1 MKKYY
6 YIYYSYEEWGRG
18 YIGKRS
24 CKCKPEEDV
33 RYFGSYKDKT
43 FKPTKKIILE
53 TYDTAEEL
61 AKAEEILHEFY
72 DVRKNSHFANQHNAN
87 GNFYLS
93 HDSAVRNGK
102 MQGERTKKLGIGIH
116 RFTQKERIEVA
127 RKGGQVTGQKFKE
140 LGLGIFSLT
149 EQQKI
154 DVCKMGGKK
163 CKDLG
168 IGIFNRSKEEH
179 SKSSIKG
186 GSKGG
191 KKCKKLGIG
200 IFKLTKEQRSENSK
214 RLGSQRWQCTET
226 GFISSP
232 GSLSN
237 YQKARGIDTSK
248 RIRLE

>member
-1 MKKYY
+1 
-6 YIYYSYEEWGRG
+6 
-18 YIGKRS
+18 
-24 CKCKPEEDV
+24 
-33 RYFGSYKDKT
+33 
-43 FKPTKKIILE
+43 
-53 TYDTAEEL
+53 
-61 AKAEEILHEFY
+61 
-72 DVRKNSHFANQHNAN
+72 
-87 GNFYLS
+87 
-93 HDSAVRNGK
+93 
-102 MQGERTKKLGIGIH
+102 
-116 RFTQKERIEVA
+116 
-127 RKGGQVTGQKFKE
+127 
-140 LGLGIFSLT
+140 
-149 EQQKI
+149 
-154 DVCKMGGKK
+154 
-163 CKDLG
+163 LG

-232 GSLSN
+232 GGLSN